1 MVYVSDKYV
10 YAYGD
15 SARVIDFY
23 QFSLYI
29 FSSTSLK
36 LIRVYT
42 MNDWERYHGFRD
54 DLLKTDVLY
63 WIGYSKLHKF
73 YFNSTAYGLKEYA
86 FNSDNVAKDYT
97 TLMMKQVLVS
107 SNLSKII
114 KIYKYY
120 LKYINI
126 I

>member
-1 MVYVSDKYV
+1 MFFVYVSDKYV

-15 SARVIDFY
+15 SAWDYDIY
-23 QFSLYI
+23 KFSLYI

-42 MNDWERYHGFRD
+42 LYYWQRYHGFRD

-73 YFNSTAYGLKEYA
+73 YFDNTAYGLKEYA
-86 FNSDNVAKDYT
+86 FNSNFFTIDMA
-97 TLMMKQVLVS
+97 TLMMKQV
-107 SNLSKII
+107 
-114 KIYKYY
+114 
-120 LKYINI
+120 
-126 I
+126 